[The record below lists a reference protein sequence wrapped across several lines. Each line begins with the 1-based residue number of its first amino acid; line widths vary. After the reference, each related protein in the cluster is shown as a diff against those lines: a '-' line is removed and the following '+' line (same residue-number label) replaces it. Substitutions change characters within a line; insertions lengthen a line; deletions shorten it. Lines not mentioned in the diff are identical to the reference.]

1 MIFTLL
7 WFLLAIPL
15 IVYGAFRLFFKN
27 RNEDRKYKKQTIYI
41 LLFGLFML
49 LIPFIVYFVIIYF
62 KLFPTEI

>member
-1 MIFTLL
+1 MVLL
-7 WFLLAIPL
+7 D
-15 IVYGAFRLFFKN
+15 YNKD
-27 RNEDRKYKKQTIYI
+27 EKYKKQTIYI